1 MKKRITNFVDK
12 VKKLNLK
19 DKRILVLTLI
29 SIFALVTL
37 ASTSF
42 ALFLKS
48 YETNQKDLLAT
59 NDLILAFDD
68 ETGNAININPAKPI
82 SDAYG
87 STLEPYT
94 FTITNNGTYK
104 ASFDVKLVDS
114 NNLTSDEIDKLKP
127 VLKYQIN
134 DNKPQYLKDTDNQIL
149 VSGHIK
155 PEQSITY
162 NLRMWIAEE
171 ATSEIENLIY
181 TGSISLS
188 GNAILNRE
196 FSTNSQVTLTS
207 TTLGNRIR
215 DFKIYGNSIQDGTPT
230 SDTSVGIQ
238 SVGDKTINLLNN
250 YDVKASTINQN
261 VAGTLTGAIINNEYI
276 EITRK
281 ELYDYALIPVSLK
294 ANTSY
299 TIVYDMEIFD
309 RPTDTSQSSALG
321 LGFSDDVKSITV
333 FSNGPLKKV
342 FNYTPTND
350 VDTNIALYAN
360 YGSETPVRVRFKVM
374 LLEGTYTLNNA
385 PEFEPYGKYKIPITV
400 SGENVDP
407 VTTNIFLDEPLR
419 KVSDYADYLDFEKQ
433 KVFRNVTVLDD
444 TGTKTIEESYQ
455 GTVDDKG
462 TYIELP
468 IITTI
473 DKKTILSVDTS
484 VPATIEGSY

>member
-1 MKKRITNFVDK
+1 
-12 VKKLNLK
+12 
-19 DKRILVLTLI
+19 
-29 SIFALVTL
+29 
-37 ASTSF
+37 
-42 ALFLKS
+42 
-48 YETNQKDLLAT
+48 
-59 NDLILAFDD
+59 
-68 ETGNAININPAKPI
+68 
-82 SDAYG
+82 
-87 STLEPYT
+87 
-94 FTITNNGTYK
+94 
-104 ASFDVKLVDS
+104 
-114 NNLTSDEIDKLKP
+114 
-127 VLKYQIN
+127 
-134 DNKPQYLKDTDNQIL
+134 
-149 VSGHIK
+149 
-155 PEQSITY
+155 
-162 NLRMWIAEE
+162 
-171 ATSEIENLIY
+171 
-181 TGSISLS
+181 
-188 GNAILNRE
+188 
-196 FSTNSQVTLTS
+196 
-207 TTLGNRIR
+207 
-215 DFKIYGNSIQDGTPT
+215 
-230 SDTSVGIQ
+230 
-238 SVGDKTINLLNN
+238 
-250 YDVKASTINQN
+250 
-261 VAGTLTGAIINNEYI
+261 
-276 EITRK
+276 
-281 ELYDYALIPVSLK
+281 
-294 ANTSY
+294 
-299 TIVYDMEIFD
+299 MEIFD